1 MVEQKLNAQHVNS
14 YSLNEVRVFNYLI
27 HLDVSENP
35 TVVWIWENKIGL
47 RWNLLKYVYLLR
59 QEMYRFIVIQA
70 HSSKYLHNYLKA
82 KTVVTSKIYIIL

>member
-47 RWNLLKYVYLLR
+47 R
-59 QEMYRFIVIQA
+59 
-70 HSSKYLHNYLKA
+70 
-82 KTVVTSKIYIIL
+82 